1 MNTTGDI
8 RKATSAGRAPH
19 PRVKTGNQA
28 PGTRSRE
35 LGIGNREP
43 GTENQE
49 SEIRNPKS
57 EILLP
62 GFTLVEMLII
72 VAILILLVG
81 ILTPSINRA
90 RISAKTNTSKA
101 HIALINTGCEMFNE
115 DFDYYPPSS
124 NASLAGK
131 ELIVVYMT
139 GYAND
144 RTTSTDEDNDAK
156 PVSYN
161 GATLKDDDG
170 KDGFGFRTVK
180 RGRVYGPYNGTEN
193 IPTDNKI
200 FIDAFGNEILY
211 YRYDTGSNLYV
222 RGHNSTDFD
231 NDGDFDADDQAYL
244 DACEQSL
251 TTFLLLTPG
260 SDKSWGESDDI
271 RNFEAK

>member
-19 PRVKTGNQA
+19 PRAKTGNQA

-62 GFTLVEMLII
+62 GFTLVELLVIIAII
-72 VAILILLVG
+72 VLLISILV
-81 ILTPSINRA
+81 PSISRV
-90 RISAKTNTSKA
+90 RIAAKTRVSQA
-101 HIALINTGCEMFNE
+101 HVGLINTGCEMFNE
-115 DFDYYPPSS
+115 DFDNYPLSYDTS
-124 NASLAGK
+124 GAYFNDANSYGK
-131 ELIVVYMT
+131 KLIVLLLT

-144 RTTSTDEDNDAK
+144 TAPKGSPGSRME
-156 PVSYN
+156 
-161 GATLKDDDG
+161 DDDG

-200 FIDAFGNEILY
+200 FVDAFGNEILY
-211 YRYDTGSNLYV
+211 YRYDTGSNQYYEA
-222 RGHNSTDFD
+222 HN
-231 NDGDFDADDQAYL
+231 DDLDDPPDDPNQAYL
-244 DACEQSL
+244 NACADNL

-260 SDKSWGESDDI
+260 SDKSWGESDHI